1 MNHAYKL
8 IWNTTLNLWQ
18 CASEITRS
26 RGKSGSTRSLVDRT
40 LPPPPRIAL
49 NRTSKRLRAISLI
62 LATLFPF
69 PPLGGL

>member
-26 RGKSGSTRSLVDRT
+26 RGKSGSTKGLVDQKVT
-40 LPPPPRIAL
+40 PPPHCAKPHQ
-49 NRTSKRLRAISLI
+49 
-62 LATLFPF
+62 
-69 PPLGGL
+69 

>member
-40 LPPPPRIAL
+40 LPPPPHCA
-49 NRTSKRLRAISLI
+49 K
-62 LATLFPF
+62 PHQ
-69 PPLGGL
+69 